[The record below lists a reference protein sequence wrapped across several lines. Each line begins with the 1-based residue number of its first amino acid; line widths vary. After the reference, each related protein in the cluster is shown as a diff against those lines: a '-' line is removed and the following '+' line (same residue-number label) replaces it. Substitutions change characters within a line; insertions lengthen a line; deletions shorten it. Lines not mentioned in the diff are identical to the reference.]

1 VSESLT
7 EMLRHPRGGVTDA
20 GYKLMLAAADKIDE
34 LCDAII
40 RADQYEMSKKARDI
54 LHEALE
60 GM

>member
-1 VSESLT
+1 
-7 EMLRHPRGGVTDA
+7 MLFRS
-20 GYKLMLAAADKIDE
+20 MLAAANKIDE

-54 LHEALE
+54 LHEVLE

>member
-1 VSESLT
+1 MSESLT
-7 EMLRHPRGGVTDA
+7 EMLRRPKGGVTDA

-54 LHEALE
+54 LHAALE

>member
-1 VSESLT
+1 MSESLT
-7 EMLRHPRGGVTDA
+7 EMLRRPKGGVTDA
-20 GYKLMLAAADKIDE
+20 GYKLMLTAADKIDE

-54 LHEALE
+54 LHAALE

>member
-1 VSESLT
+1 MSESLV
-7 EMLRHPRGGVTDA
+7 EMLRSPKGGVNDA
-20 GYKLMLAAADKIDE
+20 GYRLMLMAADKIDE

-54 LHEALE
+54 LHAALE